1 MNFCGFLF
9 TREGDKSDFHLQGD
23 DGVGSLLTRG
33 ARFSSIDEFL
43 SFMSDDET
51 SHQTNEQGGLGNGGL
66 AMQPVVKLARLS
78 RKDEQF
84 LVAMKRSSRP
94 FKEQ

>member
-51 SHQTNEQGGLGNGGL
+51 SHQTNKEGGLGDGGL
-66 AMQPVVKLARLS
+66 AMQPEVKLARLS
-78 RKDEQF
+78 CKDE
-84 LVAMKRSSRP
+84 
-94 FKEQ
+94 